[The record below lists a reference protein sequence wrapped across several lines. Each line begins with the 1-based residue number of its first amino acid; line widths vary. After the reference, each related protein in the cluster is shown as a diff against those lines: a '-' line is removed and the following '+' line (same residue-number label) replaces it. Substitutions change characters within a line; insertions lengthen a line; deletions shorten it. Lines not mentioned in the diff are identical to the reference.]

1 MKVATQGWINGFIGV
16 AMFSGSLPATRLAV
30 LGLDPFFLTAARASL
45 AGLMAVA
52 LVLLARMRRPT
63 RAEWRTLVWVA
74 LGVVV
79 GFPLS
84 SALALRTI
92 TSAHSLVFIGLLPMA
107 TAIFGTWLGGERPSR
122 AFWTFAVLGAA
133 SVAGFALSQDG
144 SGSLVADLLMVVAIV
159 SCGYGYA
166 EGGRLARRLGGLPV
180 ICWVLVLSLPISLPL
195 SIILV
200 PSGMATV
207 PAFAWGGL
215 AYVAVFSMLVG
226 FVFWYRGLAQGGIAA
241 VGQLQLLQPFMG
253 LMLAAWL
260 LHESVTPTMLLVTA
274 FVVACVAGARY
285 TAAAPVPAPGA
296 PDAPQS

>member
-30 LGLDPFFLTAARASL
+30 LGLDPFFVTAARASL
-45 AGLMAVA
+45 AGLMALA
-52 LVLLARMRRPT
+52 LVLLARMQRPT
-63 RAEWRTLVWVA
+63 AREWRTLVWVA
-74 LGVVV
+74 LGVVL

-92 TSAHSLVFIGLLPMA
+92 TSAHSLVFIGLLPIA
-107 TAIFGTWLGGERPSR
+107 TAIFGTWLGGERPSK
-122 AFWTFAVLGAA
+122 AFWLFAVLGAA

-144 SGSLVADLLMVVAIV
+144 SGSLGADLLMVVAIV

-195 SIILV
+195 SVFLI
-200 PSGMATV
+200 PSDAVSV
-207 PAFAWGGL
+207 PALAWGGL
-215 AYVAVFSMLVG
+215 AYVTIFSMLVG

-260 LHESVTPTMLLVTA
+260 LHEAVTPTMLLVTA
-274 FVVACVAGARY
+274 LVVACVAGAKY
-285 TAAAPVPAPGA
+285 TAATPVPAPEA
-296 PDAPQS
+296 QDASHS

>member
-1 MKVATQGWINGFIGV
+1 MKVTTQGWINGFIGV

-30 LGLDPFFLTAARASL
+30 LGLDPFFITAARASL

-52 LVLLARMRRPT
+52 VVLLARMQRPA

-122 AFWTFAVLGAA
+122 AFWLFAVLGAA

-144 SGSLVADLLMVVAIV
+144 SGSLVADLLMVIAIV

-180 ICWVLVLSLPISLPL
+180 ICWVLVLSLPVSLPL
-195 SIILV
+195 SIVLV
-200 PSGMATV
+200 PSDVVTV
-207 PAFAWGGL
+207 PASAWGGL

-274 FVVACVAGARY
+274 FVVACVAGAKY
-285 TAAAPVPAPGA
+285 TAAVPVPAPGTQ
-296 PDAPQS
+296 DAHWS